1 MTPPSLPISE
11 SAEIEFSLM
20 ISELAAT
27 QFSLMI
33 SESTEAVC
41 ADESM
46 RQMWK

>member
-11 SAEIEFSLM
+11 SAAIEFSLM

-33 SESTEAVC
+33 SESTGAVC